1 MHSSLAE
8 TERKQKLMSNL
19 YEEEPEEGTYGDFA
33 SVYDELMDDVPYDDW
48 FDYIHK
54 ELIDH
59 GIEDGLV
66 LDLGCGSG
74 IMTERLAR
82 AGYDMTGVD
91 LSEDMLSEA
100 IKKRDKSG
108 LDILYLCQDM
118 RSFEL
123 YGTMRAIICICD
135 CVNYILDADELTEMF
150 KLVNNYLDPDG
161 VFIFDVNTTHKYRD
175 EIGDCTIAENREDC
189 SFIWDNTYDEETGIN
204 EYALTLFIK
213 DKESGLFRRSEEVHY
228 QRGYELSE
236 IKKMLSKAGLVF
248 ERAFDTDTRQEPDEN
263 TERFTV
269 IAREHGKSVN
279 K

>member
-1 MHSSLAE
+1 
-8 TERKQKLMSNL
+8 MSNL
-19 YEEEPEEGTYGDFA
+19 YEDESSAGTYGDFA

-54 ELIDH
+54 ELKNH
-59 GIEDGLV
+59 GIENGLV

-74 IMTERLAR
+74 IMTEKLAR

-91 LSEDMLSEA
+91 LSEEMLSEA

-135 CVNYILDADELTEMF
+135 CVNYIIDPDELKEMF

-189 SFIWDNTYDEETGIN
+189 RKPS
-204 EYALTLFIK
+204 
-213 DKESGLFRRSEEVHY
+213 
-228 QRGYELSE
+228 
-236 IKKMLSKAGLVF
+236 
-248 ERAFDTDTRQEPDEN
+248 
-263 TERFTV
+263 
-269 IAREHGKSVN
+269 
-279 K
+279 

>member
-1 MHSSLAE
+1 
-8 TERKQKLMSNL
+8 MSDL
-19 YEEEPEEGTYGDFA
+19 YEDESSAGTYGDFA

-54 ELIDH
+54 ELKNH
-59 GIEDGLV
+59 GIENGLV

-74 IMTERLAR
+74 IMTEKLAR
-82 AGYDMTGVD
+82 VGYDMTGVD
-91 LSEDMLSEA
+91 LSEEMLSEA

-135 CVNYILDADELTEMF
+135 CVNYIIDPDELKEMF

-175 EIGDCTIAENREDC
+175 EIGDCTIAENRDDC
-189 SFIWDNTYDEETGIN
+189 SFIWENAYDDESGIN
-204 EYALTLFIK
+204 EYALTLFIM
-213 DKESGLFRRSEEVHY
+213 DKESGLFKRSEEVHY
-228 QRGYELSE
+228 QRGYEPDE
-236 IKKMLSKAGLVF
+236 IKNILSDAGLVF
-248 ERAFDTDTRQEPDEN
+248 ERAFDTDTKKETDEN
-263 TERFTV
+263 TQRFTV